1 MKIDLLFLLFNKK
14 YKNIFLENSLYIDQN
29 KIHLINPFCKNDK
42 YLITLK
48 NQVEIKSRHFDKCI
62 MEALDVYYQNNLIG
76 NELDF
81 MMVGSLIKLL
91 RINGDLNED
100 FFNNLAKIQ

>member
-1 MKIDLLFLLFNKK
+1 
-14 YKNIFLENSLYIDQN
+14 
-29 KIHLINPFCKNDK
+29 
-42 YLITLK
+42 
-48 NQVEIKSRHFDKCI
+48 

-100 FFNNLAKIQ
+100 FFNNLDKITNNFQNSIILKWLDALPKWSSY